1 MSALFFAC
9 AKRSFYGKFHGWFR
23 VFFHKFPGQHQRP
36 FQRQRPARRHY
47 CTLGKLKVGLSGEY
61 FFTAKAQNNNGVFSL
76 NDSGIIA
83 GTSGSAYVRIPPNAA
98 LGASYSFSPEWLAA
112 PMYRGFLEQL
122 HVRRLA

>member
-1 MSALFFAC
+1 MDGSVSSSINSRDSTNVRFSANGLRAGII
-9 AKRSFYGKFHGWFR
+9 A
-23 VFFHKFPGQHQRP
+23 P
-36 FQRQRPARRHY
+36 
-47 CTLGKLKVGLSGEY
+47 LGKLKVGLSGEY

-112 PMYRGFLEQL
+112 ARCIGGFLEQL